1 MKRLSNEE
9 AGRMQKEG
17 GKVGGWNDFVEHF
30 MSVMVVMHTHTHVLF
45 RCGCV
50 SNLLGQM
57 TGPIGRIEDLVVKD
71 GKVESQPQSD
81 RMSRLHLGA
90 CHFECFL
97 I

>member
-17 GKVGGWNDFVEHF
+17 GKIGGWNDFVEHF

-50 SNLLGQM
+50 SNLLG
-57 TGPIGRIEDLVVKD
+57 
-71 GKVESQPQSD
+71 
-81 RMSRLHLGA
+81 
-90 CHFECFL
+90 
-97 I
+97 